1 MALSEDEQRERR
13 AGMRDVMLSAKFIE
27 DLGKKEEV
35 TAKKQED
42 AAVLQLSAARTQ
54 MLAASKPITVTIVV
68 CLAIWGAAKY
78 ADFNQSGRG
87 VAAAGALTVSI
98 FGLVATFA
106 IIALTIYLMIA
117 APE

>member
-1 MALSEDEQRERR
+1 M
-13 AGMRDVMLSAKFIE
+13 IPI
-27 DLGKKEEV
+27 
-35 TAKKQED
+35 
-42 AAVLQLSAARTQ
+42 AAVVDVNQLLQAIV
-54 MLAASKPITVTIVV
+54 ASIIGAIPVTIVV

-78 ADFNQSGRG
+78 ADYNQAGRG
-87 VAAAGALTVSI
+87 TAAAGALTVSI

>member
-1 MALSEDEQRERR
+1 MIPIASVV
-13 AGMRDVMLSAKFIE
+13 DVNQL
-27 DLGKKEEV
+27 
-35 TAKKQED
+35 
-42 AAVLQLSAARTQ
+42 LQAIV
-54 MLAASKPITVTIVV
+54 ASTIVV

-117 APE
+117 APK

>member
-1 MALSEDEQRERR
+1 MIPIASVV
-13 AGMRDVMLSAKFIE
+13 DVNQLLQAIVASII
-27 DLGKKEEV
+27 
-35 TAKKQED
+35 
-42 AAVLQLSAARTQ
+42 AA
-54 MLAASKPITVTIVV
+54 ITVTIVV